1 MAAAKKEEAKV
12 YIVKVSKN
20 PTFCGIG
27 AGGVQ
32 FANGQAII
40 SEGTM
45 VNWFKEHAGYEVKE
59 ANEGKDE

>member
-1 MAAAKKEEAKV
+1 MAAAKKEEIKK
-12 YIVKVSKN
+12 YIVKVPKN
-20 PTFCGIG
+20 PSFCGIG

-32 FANGQAII
+32 FANGQAVVP
-40 SEGTM
+40 EGSI